1 MTPTR
6 WWFGLVALGGLA
18 FGLLADRRPF
28 GDSVFAHPLVAYF
41 ILVGIGLVLLRAVL
55 ARPVPE
61 IIPERALVVG
71 CFAGLAMFLVGNWL
85 GVHLFGGGLPGSPGR
100 LL

>member
-6 WWFGLVALGGLA
+6 WWFAIVALGGLA
-18 FGLLADRRPF
+18 FGSTAERRLF
-28 GDSVFAHPLVAYF
+28 GESFFGHPLVAFF
-41 ILVGIGLVLLRAVL
+41 ILVLVGLIALRVAL

-61 IIPERALVVG
+61 MIPERALVVG

-85 GVHLFGGGLPGSPGR
+85 GVHVLAVR
-100 LL
+100 